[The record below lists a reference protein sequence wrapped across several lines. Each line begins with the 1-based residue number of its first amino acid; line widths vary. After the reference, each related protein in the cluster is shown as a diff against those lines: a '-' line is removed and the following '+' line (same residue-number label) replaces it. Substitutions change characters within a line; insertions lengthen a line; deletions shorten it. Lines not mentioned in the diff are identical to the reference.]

1 MANAFDRLRNYSIR
15 TSAKNLAAQLHK
27 QAVRDVEKELERR
40 VRYAEISD
48 VVEYEYRTEEVD
60 GRLREGPCFV
70 RFFPKVSGTIKIYY
84 KTRGNQIGRV
94 KDVIR
99 VDDRNKNRI
108 YEKFKGLRADQFVVT
123 VGVLDEEETHEGVTS
138 ESSMTYKSLFALLKE
153 LGYDPL
159 FLIRQQNYIDTIE
172 KKLGDIFLKSIN
184 KKKPDDTRSIKSRMA
199 GVARDIVDYVKD
211 YIAGGNKPP
220 LKESTVY
227 QRHWKSGRYGVEYP
241 NGIDEPLS
249 ESGQIENAIKFKI
262 SAFRSS
268 GRLEYWEEKKER
280 GKKQKQHKKED
291 QASSSKSKEPPPL
304 SAKAAMKEIDQ
315 FFDKLN
321 EEFALRERAKKTYDS
336 YSGDKSLQK
345 QSVLQHDIKIKSLIN
360 QAKDFIKRRGRNAD
374 EDWKLSVDE
383 LDFNKIILDFGGKL

>member
-1 MANAFDRLRNYSIR
+1 MAHAFDRLRNYSIR
-15 TSAKNLAAQLHK
+15 TSARNLAAQLHK

-48 VVEYEYRTEEVD
+48 VVEYEYRAEEVD

-84 KTRGNQIGRV
+84 KTLGKQIGRV

-99 VDDRNKNRI
+99 VDDRNKKRI

-138 ESSMTYKSLFALLKE
+138 ESSMTYKALFALLKE

-172 KKLGDIFLKSIN
+172 KKLGNIFLKSIN
-184 KKKPDDTRSIKSRMA
+184 KKKPDDTRSIKTRMA

-249 ESGQIENAIKFKI
+249 ESGQIENAIKFNI

-280 GKKQKQHKKED
+280 GKKQKQRKKE
-291 QASSSKSKEPPPL
+291 KNKELPPL
-304 SAKAAMKEIDQ
+304 SAKAAMDEIDR
-315 FFDKLN
+315 FFDELN
-321 EEFALRERAKKTYDS
+321 KELARREKAKETYDFS
-336 YSGDKSLQK
+336 YLENKPLQK
-345 QSVLQHDIKIKSLIN
+345 QSVLQHDANIKSLIN
-360 QAKDFIKRRGRNAD
+360 QAKYFIKDRGRNAD
-374 EDWKLSVDE
+374 EDWKLSVDK
-383 LDFNKIILDFGGKL
+383 LDFDKIILDFGGKL